1 MAKKEKVILL
11 NDKSIEELE
20 QIKKNVINA
29 YIVKNSR
36 IRFVEI
42 INDAFAILKW
52 VGLKAFILPRNIIGI
67 KDETY
72 RMIGAIVNA
81 TSIIGEALTSNWLDK
96 NDVDKKTV
104 DNMVDAI
111 DQIIYDKMGDE
122 IFSSDNSEYK
132 EENNLKENDVDNS
145 L

>member
-20 QIKKNVINA
+20 QIKKNVIND

-96 NDVDKKTV
+96 NDVNKETV
-104 DNMVDAI
+104 DNMVDVI

-122 IFSSDNSEYK
+122 IFSNK
-132 EENNLKENDVDNS
+132 EENKEEEDNLTDENIK
-145 L
+145 